1 MAGGGNNAR
10 QKMINLMYLVF
21 IAMMALNVDR
31 EVLRSFESIYL
42 TMESSTQ
49 LTTENNNTFYT
60 NITTKAK
67 DEADYQAIDAKAK
80 IVKQEADAFYNYVES
95 LKQEVK
101 GANYTPGAEETDYN
115 LLANSESVM
124 NLFFKG
130 KGGDNGN
137 EKAQELVSKVNNFRN
152 FLLTYVKDDVNSTK
166 RINQV
171 FATEPV
177 GKGKKSWLLE
187 KFYEQPMV
195 AALSNLTKLQAD
207 ARTEEGNIVRDLL
220 AGKLKEKIELNAFE
234 GMFVSP
240 GIVKVGDE
248 AVLNVVLGAY
258 DNSLSGSVQTSVGS
272 AQIVNGKA
280 SIKLNTSSVGI
291 HQLTGDLTYKSSTG
305 ENKVV
310 KIVPST
316 YQVVAQTLDVKAAE
330 IIEKDPT
337 GGSIVA
343 DNLRVVYRGVDNPI
357 SATINGANGPV
368 SMSSSSG
375 STSSS
380 GANRWNHTPGAGNEV
395 VFTATAK
402 ASSGKTLTV
411 RETFRV
417 KPLPPAR
424 GVVMGKVAAG
434 IPQASLASQR
444 VRVDWPDFLF
454 PVKGEVESFSI
465 KVPGKPIERVNGNSL
480 GGASS
485 ISAAKRGDNISI
497 INIKYKSS
505 LGQSGDASIV
515 SIEVL

>member
-1 MAGGGNNAR
+1 MAGGGGAR

-42 TMESSTQ
+42 TMESSTG
-49 LTTENNNTFYT
+49 LTTENNNTFYS
-60 NITTKAK
+60 NISKKAQEEEDYKAIDVKAK
-67 DEADYQAIDAKAK
+67 EVQKQANEFFTYIESLKTELKGADYQ
-80 IVKQEADAFYNYVES
+80 
-95 LKQEVK
+95 
-101 GANYTPGAEETDYN
+101 PGAEETDYN
-115 LLANSESVM
+115 LLANSEPVVS
-124 NLFFKG
+124 LFFKG
-130 KGGDNGN
+130 EGGDKGN
-137 EKAQELVSKVNNFRN
+137 AKANELVSKIDGFRQ
-152 FLLTYVKDDVNSTK
+152 FLLTYTKDDANATK

-171 FATEPV
+171 FSTEAQ
-177 GKGKKSWLLE
+177 GTGKKSWLQE

-234 GMFVSP
+234 GMFISP

-258 DNSLSGSVQTSVGS
+258 DNSLTGSVQTSVGS
-272 AQIVNGKA
+272 ANIVNGKA
-280 SIKLNTSSVGI
+280 AIKLNTGSVGV
-291 HQLTGDLTYKSSTG
+291 HKLTGKLSYKSATG
-305 ENKVV
+305 ETKTVD
-310 KIVPST
+310 IVPST

-343 DNLRVVYRGVDNPI
+343 DNLRVVYRGVENPI

-368 SMSSSSG
+368 SMTASAGQLSG
-375 STSSS
+375 A
-380 GANRWNHTPGAGNEV
+380 GANRWNHMPSSGNEV
-395 VFTATAK
+395 VFTASAK

-424 GVVMGKVAAG
+424 GVVMGKTHAG
-434 IPQASLASQR
+434 VPQASLASQR

-465 KVPGKPIERVNGNSL
+465 KVPGSPIERVNGNSL

-485 ISAAKRGDNISI
+485 ISKAKRGDNISI
-497 INIKYKSS
+497 INIKYKST

>member
-1 MAGGGNNAR
+1 
-10 QKMINLMYLVF
+10 MINLMYLVF

-42 TMESSTQ
+42 TLESSTT
-49 LTTENNNTFYT
+49 LATENNNTFYG
-60 NITTKAK
+60 NISKKAQDEAEYKDIEARAKVVQTKANEFFTYI
-67 DEADYQAIDAKAK
+67 EA
-80 IVKQEADAFYNYVES
+80 
-95 LKQEVK
+95 LKTELK
-101 GANYTPGAEETDYN
+101 GAEYTPGAEETDYN
-115 LLANSESVM
+115 LLVNSEPVM
-124 NLFFKG
+124 QLFFKG
-130 KGGDNGN
+130 EGGDKGN
-137 EKAQELVSKVNNFRN
+137 AKANELVAKIDDFRK
-152 FLLTYVKDDVNSTK
+152 FLLTYAKDDASAVK
-166 RINQV
+166 RINTV
-171 FATEPV
+171 LSTEPA

-195 AALSNLTKLQAD
+195 AVLSNLTKLQAD

-220 AGKLKEKIELNAFE
+220 GNKLKEKIELNSFE
-234 GMFVSP
+234 GMFLSP

-248 AVLNVVLGAY
+248 ATLNVVLGAF
-258 DNSLSGSVQTSVGS
+258 DNSLTGSVQTSVGS
-272 AQIVNGKA
+272 ANLVNGKA
-280 SIKLNTSSVGI
+280 AIKLNTGSVGI
-291 HQLTGDLTYKSSTG
+291 HQLTGKLSYKDAAGNTKTV
-305 ENKVV
+305 E
-310 KIVPST
+310 IIPST

-343 DNLRVVYRGVDNPI
+343 DNLRVVYRGVENPV

-368 SMSSSSG
+368 AMTASSG
-375 STSSS
+375 TLSGS
-380 GANRWNHTPGAGNEV
+380 GANKWNHMPAAGNEV

-454 PVKGEVESFSI
+454 PVKGEVESFSV

>member
-1 MAGGGNNAR
+1 MAGGGGAR

-42 TMESSTQ
+42 TLESSTK
-49 LTTENNNTFYT
+49 LAEDNNNTFYS
-60 NITTKAK
+60 NISKKAQE
-67 DEADYQAIDAKAK
+67 EAEYKAIEEKANLVRK
-80 IVKQEADAFYNYVES
+80 EADAFSKYIED
-95 LKQEVK
+95 LKTQLK
-101 GANYTPGAEETDYN
+101 GAEYTPGAEETDYN
-115 LLANSESVM
+115 LLVNSEPVM
-124 NLFFKG
+124 QLFFKG
-130 KGGDNGN
+130 EGGDKGN
-137 EKAQELVSKVNNFRN
+137 AKANELVSKVENFRK
-152 FLLTYVKDDVNSTK
+152 FLLTYANEESDKK
-166 RINQV
+166 RINTV
-171 FATEPV
+171 LSTEPV

-195 AALSNLTKLQAD
+195 AVLSNLTKLQAD

-220 AGKLKEKIELNAFE
+220 GNKLKEKIELNAFE
-234 GMFVSP
+234 GLFLSP

-248 AVLNVVLGAY
+248 ATLNVVLGAF
-258 DNSLSGSVQTSVGS
+258 DNSLTGSVQTSVGS
-272 AQIVNGKA
+272 ANLVDGKA
-280 SIKLNTSSVGI
+280 SIKLNTGSVGI
-291 HQLTGDLTYKSSTG
+291 HQLTGKLSYKDASGNT
-305 ENKVV
+305 KTVD
-310 KIVPST
+310 IIPST

-368 SMSSSSG
+368 SMSASSG
-375 STSSS
+375 STSPA
-380 GANRWNHTPGAGNEV
+380 GANRWNHTPGSGNEV

-424 GVVMGKVAAG
+424 GVVMGKTHAG

-465 KVPGKPIERVNGNSL
+465 KVPGSPIERVNGNSL

-485 ISAAKRGDNISI
+485 ISKAKRGDNISI

>member
-1 MAGGGNNAR
+1 MAGGGGAR

-42 TMESSTQ
+42 TMESSTA
-49 LTTENNNTFYT
+49 LTTENNNTFYS
-60 NITTKAK
+60 NISKKAQ
-67 DEADYQAIDAKAK
+67 EEEDYKAIDAKAK
-80 IVKQEADAFYNYVES
+80 VVKQEADAFYNYIEG
-95 LKQEVK
+95 LKTEVK
-101 GANYTPGAEETDYN
+101 GATYTPGAEETDYN
-115 LLANSESVM
+115 LLANSESGM
-124 NLFFKG
+124 ALFFKG

-137 EKAQELVSKVNNFRN
+137 DKAQELVSKVDNFRK
-152 FLLTYVKDDVNSTK
+152 FLLTYVKDDANATK
-166 RINQV
+166 RINQM
-171 FATEPV
+171 FSTEPAP
-177 GKGKKSWLLE
+177 KSKKPWLRE

-195 AALSNLTKLQAD
+195 AVLSNLTKLQAD
-207 ARTEEGNIVRDLL
+207 ARTEEGNIIRDLL

-234 GMFVSP
+234 GMFISP

-280 SIKLNTSSVGI
+280 AIKLNTSSVGV
-291 HQLTGDLTYKSSTG
+291 HQLTGKLTYKSATG
-305 ENKVV
+305 ENKTVD
-310 KIVPST
+310 IVPST
-316 YQVVAQTLDVKAAE
+316 YQVVAQTLDKKAAE
-330 IIEKDPT
+330 VFEKDPT

-343 DNLRVVYRGVDNPI
+343 DNLKVVYRGVENPI
-357 SATINGANGPV
+357 SATINGVEAGV
-368 SMSSSSG
+368 TMSSSSG
-375 STSSS
+375 TTTPA
-380 GANRWNHTPGAGNEV
+380 GKNKWNHTPGSGNEV
-395 VFTATAK
+395 TFTASGK
-402 ASSGKTLTV
+402 SSSGKTLTV

-505 LGQSGDASIV
+505 LGQTGDASIV

>member
-1 MAGGGNNAR
+1 MAGGGNAR

-49 LTTENNNTFYT
+49 LTTENNNTFYS
-60 NITTKAK
+60 NISTKAQE
-67 DEADYQAIDAKAK
+67 EADYKPIETRALEVQKKTNEFFTYI
-80 IVKQEADAFYNYVES
+80 ES
-95 LKQEVK
+95 LKTELK
-101 GANYTPGAEETDYN
+101 GADYQPGAEETDYN
-115 LLANSESVM
+115 LLANTEPVVE
-124 NLFFKG
+124 LFFKG
-130 KGGDNGN
+130 KGGDAGN
-137 EKAQELVSKVNNFRN
+137 DKANELVGKVDEFRN
-152 FLLTYVKDDVNSTK
+152 FLLSYVQGDENGTK
-166 RINQV
+166 RVNQV
-171 FATEPV
+171 FGTEPA
-177 GKGKKSWLLE
+177 GKGKKSWLQE
-187 KFYEQPMV
+187 KFFEQPMV

-207 ARTEEGNIVRDLL
+207 ARTEEGNIIRDLL

-234 GMFVSP
+234 GLFLSP
-240 GIVKVGDE
+240 GIVKVGDD
-248 AVLNVVLGAY
+248 AVVNVVLGAY
-258 DNSLSGSVQTSVGS
+258 DNGLTGNVQTSAGS
-272 AQIVNGKA
+272 ATLVNGKA
-280 SIKLNTSSVGI
+280 SIKLNTGSVGI
-291 HQLTGDLTYKSSTG
+291 HQLTGKLTYKAANG
-305 ENKVV
+305 ESKTVD
-310 KIVPST
+310 IVPST
-316 YQVVAQTLDVKAAE
+316 YQVVAQTLEKKAAE

-343 DNLRVVYRGVDNPI
+343 DNLRVVYRGVSNPI

-368 SMSSSSG
+368 SLSASSG
-375 STSSS
+375 SATSA
-380 GANRWNHTPGAGNEV
+380 GANKWNYTVGGGNEV

-402 ASSGKTLTV
+402 ASSGKTLSV

-417 KPLPPAR
+417 KPLPDAR
-424 GVVMGKVAAG
+424 GVVMGKTHAG

-497 INIKYKSS
+497 INIKYKSN

-515 SIEVL
+515 SVEVL